1 MFLSRLST
9 GPRTK
14 RDNAQLLRG
23 SYSPSVASKSCSML
37 LKPQN
42 QKRRGAV
49 LVEYALLIAG
59 VALISA
65 AAVSLFGHK
74 TSDLIATVAAVLPGA
89 HVDDNAPVMS
99 GHLIETGPVGT
110 GGSEA
115 LDITAI
121 LAGNGAGPPRNERHG
136 AGFSGSRE
144 RRRRAGRRK
153 RMMG

>member
-1 MFLSRLST
+1 
-9 GPRTK
+9 
-14 RDNAQLLRG
+14 
-23 SYSPSVASKSCSML
+23 ML

-121 LAGNGAGPPRNERHG
+121 LAGNGTDRLGTNVMGPASPG
-136 AGFSGSRE
+136 AGNGVGGLVVESE
-144 RRRRAGRRK
+144 
-153 RMMG
+153 